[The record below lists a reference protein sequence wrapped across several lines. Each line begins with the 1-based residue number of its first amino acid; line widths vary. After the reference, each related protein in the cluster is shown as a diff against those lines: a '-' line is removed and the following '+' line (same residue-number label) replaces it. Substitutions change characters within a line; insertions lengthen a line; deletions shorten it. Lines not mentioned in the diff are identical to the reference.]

1 MTRKAPANLLTV
13 IYSPHLSSSLV
24 VHSAQRINI
33 LKFLQ
38 KILSQLGTSSPE
50 KRNVT
55 SDLNKELWMSRHD
68 LGPGEPKQEPFPP
81 WLLITAAR
89 KKISSSPKNDVS
101 LTRYKTV
108 RSKWFQLVMHNARE
122 CFLVELS
129 TYG

>member
-1 MTRKAPANLLTV
+1 MTLAA
-13 IYSPHLSSSLV
+13 SLIV
-24 VHSAQRINI
+24 MPG
-33 LKFLQ
+33 
-38 KILSQLGTSSPE
+38 LGKPY
-50 KRNVT
+50 R
-55 SDLNKELWMSRHD
+55 LIRRD

-129 TYG
+129 TYGLQFTTI